1 VKRNHDDLGHVAFG
15 RCVKA
20 SKEQYWFAKMTRFIG
35 NYCGSWLQ
43 CAYGKGNY
51 GKKEGKLHPI
61 RKPDKPM
68 DTFHIDHVCPFSKS
82 RPGNSYVPTI
92 IDSLVSQKFVVLLKN
107 FLRLR

>member
-1 VKRNHDDLGHVAFG
+1 VKRNHDDLGHVSFG

-68 DTFHIDHVCPFSKS
+68 DTFHIDLCCITEEFSALKVTKHLYLCIS
-82 RPGNSYVPTI
+82 I
-92 IDSLVSQKFVVLLKN
+92 LFLLF
-107 FLRLR
+107 FLWR